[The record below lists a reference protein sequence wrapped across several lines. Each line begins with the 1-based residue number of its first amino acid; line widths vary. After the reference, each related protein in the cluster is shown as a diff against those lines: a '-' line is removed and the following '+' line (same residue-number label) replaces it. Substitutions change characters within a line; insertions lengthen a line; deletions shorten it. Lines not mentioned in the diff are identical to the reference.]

1 MKTHLLDNQGKS
13 IKEIDLPSF
22 FSARIREDLVAKIL
36 EAKKK
41 KQPYSPSP
49 VAGKQHAARGK
60 VNHRRHVW
68 RSGYG
73 RGGSRIPRKIMSR
86 RGTQFNWV
94 GAEVSGTRG
103 GMRAHP
109 PHILSMMELPKINKK
124 EMKIALLSAL
134 SSTASV
140 EELKKKYS
148 TLREEKIEHQLPLIV
163 SDLKFGKTKEL
174 ISSLKKILGKQLFE
188 VGLQKRSVRSGK
200 GKARGRKY
208 KKSAGLLI
216 VIGNE
221 EKLEMNGFD
230 IRKANS
236 VDLAD
241 LANGGLGR
249 LTLYTEKAIKDL
261 EVRIK

>member
-1 MKTHLLDNQGKS
+1 M
-13 IKEIDLPSF
+13 
-22 FSARIREDLVAKIL
+22 V
-36 EAKKK
+36 
-41 KQPYSPSP
+41 
-49 VAGKQHAARGK
+49 
-60 VNHRRHVW
+60 
-68 RSGYG
+68 
-73 RGGSRIPRKIMSR
+73 
-86 RGTQFNWV
+86 
-94 GAEVSGTRG
+94 
-103 GMRAHP
+103 
-109 PHILSMMELPKINKK
+109 
-124 EMKIALLSAL
+124 
-134 SSTASV
+134 SSTDKRRPA
-140 EELKKKYS
+140 KGA
-148 TLREEKIEHQLPLIV
+148 LREEKIEHQLPLIV